1 MCQPINEINYE
12 YDCHYSLT
20 TLSKNEAIQYGHY
33 FSLASE
39 EGTIKD
45 LIISSE
51 ENVFF
56 NQYVLILGFFPE
68 EPKRISRWY
77 VKQSSS
83 QNTGNVQEPICYGD
97 RVFLYDTDEYKNLWT
112 YPRDITATPSTD
124 SLCEWQFCWNDGKL
138 PPKVS
143 RDNIII
149 SEKSD
154 TVENDTTVTVYKKDI
169 GWMVASSILIVL
181 VIILIIIL
189 IVLSYYINKV
199 WKIKLKDFIIS
210 V

>member
-1 MCQPINEINYE
+1 MCQPINKINYE
-12 YDCHYSLT
+12 HDCHHSLT

-56 NQYVLILGFFPE
+56 NQYIIILGFFPK

-77 VKQSSS
+77 IKQSSS
-83 QNTGNVQEPICYGD
+83 QNTSNVQEPICYGD
-97 RVFLYDTDEYKNLWT
+97 RVFLYDTDECKNLWT
-112 YPRDITATPSTD
+112 YPRDITTLSLFSSSSSST
-124 SLCEWQFCWNDGKL
+124 LMGEWQFCWNDGKL

-143 RDNIII
+143 NDNIII

-154 TVENDTTVTVYKKDI
+154 IIDHKNNTTITIYKKDI
-169 GWMVASSILIVL
+169 GWIVAGSILIVL
-181 VIILIIIL
+181 VIILIIVL
-189 IVLSYYINKV
+189 IVLSYYISNV
-199 WKIKLKDFIIS
+199 WK
-210 V
+210 